1 MNKYI
6 KKYLITFILLFTL
19 LTGCTSKGPVYR
31 DINPLDKIE
40 QETGESITD
49 GTISRP
55 DTPLETSLDLTVT
68 RGSGYQNKKDANTI
82 MIYMVGSDL
91 ESGSNGSEGGCAS
104 NDLIEIMDSGIDTKK
119 NNVLVYTGGSL
130 YWQIGVPADQNCV
143 LRLEDEENFEIV
155 GASNSI
161 TSMGEPQ
168 TLTDFL
174 NFAVEYYPAE
184 HYSLIFWD
192 HGGGPLM
199 GFGVDE
205 LFDGDGLLLSELDE
219 ALGNSAFGA
228 DGAHLDWMG
237 FDACLMGTIE
247 VAGLCSKYA
256 DYLVASEELEP
267 GFGWHYGFLSELNTT
282 SDPEKITKAIVD
294 YYGAFYDYCAEL
306 GYPMVATLA
315 CYDLDKADETLAAMD
330 NLFYAMSEKLEAGD
344 YSRLAQLRNK
354 VKAIGLSGTEDRSNS
369 MDLVDLG
376 DLAKRMNSEYAT
388 EADKLLEV
396 IDELIF
402 HEYTNQRFTSG
413 VSVYYPYD
421 SELMFEYAGFLYETL
436 DTSEN
441 YKNYIDGFTDVWMN
455 GKIDADWKLN
465 KLAVDDDKKEYT
477 MQLSEEQL
485 KNLSSASFTILE
497 ETIDGVYSP
506 ILDGCLLE
514 PDENGV
520 LHVDLDQELF
530 FLLADGENAGTA
542 WPFRMMES
550 TEDRIT
556 YNSFYTSLASGWW
569 DNTLGITVSLTTDKE
584 GKVVA
589 QTENLRNTEVGIA
602 GKTSVDISVWNQISR
617 AFAACVPTYS
627 ADGQTLLPW
636 KNWERASF
644 AQMQSA
650 NYEDGFS
657 FEKRKLSELADRY
670 VCQIIVETTT
680 GETYASELV
689 ELARKETKEIIKT
702 TAKGELTY
710 RLYEDHA
717 EMVNYTGKDVNL
729 KLPAEVEGK
738 PLTKVWEQA
747 FKNQSSLES
756 VQLPDSI
763 TQIQWYAFSRCSN
776 LKKIVLPKDM
786 KVLPAYAFEYCES
799 LEDILLPEGLQMIG
813 GAAFSNCS
821 MLAEVELP
829 EGLEEIGKQ
838 AFMSC
843 YALENIHIP
852 TSVKKIG
859 AGAFMNS
866 PELTVTMEEDNKY
879 FNLSNGV
886 LYTEDEKTLVAV
898 SGKTLENVTE
908 YVIPDG
914 VEEIMPYAFNSA
926 DLLEKVTF
934 PEGLKIIGESAF
946 NGCALTG
953 GIELPES
960 LEEVGHRAFSLAFA
974 FGDEPAWTVSVGE
987 NLSYIG
993 QDAFKNRYISEYVVD
1008 EKNKNYAS
1016 VDGFLTGKNKNTLLA
1031 IPSDI
1036 QGTVTVP
1043 EGVVVIWDKAF
1054 PYNMET
1060 TELNLPDSLMCIRSD
1075 SNSFSWEIETVNIG
1089 KNLSAWEISD
1099 FANAVHINIDEKNPY
1114 YASVDDVIFSKD
1126 MSTLE
1131 LYLPSK
1137 SNTVYEMPEGVEILA
1152 KDAFQEWN
1160 TSLEEL
1166 IIPSTVNQ
1174 IEEYANG
1181 NAFEYLKGLK
1191 KITVLSGNKDFCERD
1206 GMLCNA
1212 DGKVLFSVPRGLSE
1226 RIEVPEGIEIIEF
1239 GAFGR
1244 DTASKEIVIPKG
1256 VKRIEGG
1263 NFFTQ
1268 YPSSEVVLELYLPDS
1283 LEWISESDLVG
1294 KSGEEMFVR
1303 IHCGAGTYAEQFVKE
1318 HGLKYVIEK

>member
-1 MNKYI
+1 MRS
-6 KKYLITFILLFTL
+6 YLKRLLVVIFSCFSL
-19 LTGCTSKGPVYR
+19 LAGCTSKEPVYR

-40 QETGESITD
+40 QETGGNITD

-55 DTPLETSLDLTVT
+55 ETPLETSLDLTVT
-68 RGSGYQNKKDANTI
+68 RGSGYQSKKDANTI
-82 MIYMVGSDL
+82 LIYMVGSDL

-104 NDLIEIMDSGIDTKK
+104 DDLIEIMDSGIDTKK

-155 GASNSI
+155 GTSNQI

-205 LFDGDGLLLSELDE
+205 LFDGDGLLLCELDE
-219 ALGNSAFGA
+219 ALGNSAFGT
-228 DGAHLDWMG
+228 DSAHLDWMG

-247 VAGLCSKYA
+247 VAGVCSKYA

-267 GFGWHYGFLSELNTT
+267 GFGWHYGFLSELNAT
-282 SDPEKITKAIVD
+282 SDPAKITEAIVD
-294 YYGAFYDYCAEL
+294 YYGVFYDYCAEL

-315 CYDLDKADETLAAMD
+315 SFDLDKADEALSAMD
-330 NLFYAMSEKLEAGD
+330 GLFYAMSEKLEAGD
-344 YSRLAQLRNK
+344 YSRLAQLRNR
-354 VKAIGLSGTEDRSNS
+354 VKTIGLSGTEDRSNS

-376 DLAKRMNSEYAT
+376 DLAERMSSEHSD
-388 EADKLLEV
+388 ESKKLSKA
-396 IDELIF
+396 IDDLIV

-441 YKNYIDGFTDVWMN
+441 YKNYIDGFTDVWLN

-465 KLAVDDDKKEYT
+465 KLAVNDEKNEFT
-477 MQLSEEQL
+477 MQLSQEQI
-485 KNLSSASFTILE
+485 KNLSSATYTILE
-497 ETIDGVYSP
+497 KTINGVYSP
-506 ILDGCLLE
+506 ILDGCVLE

-520 LHVDLDQELF
+520 LHVDLEQELF
-530 FLLADGENAGTA
+530 FLLADGEDAGSA
-542 WPFRMMES
+542 WPFRMMENAGES
-550 TEDRIT
+550 VT

-584 GKVVA
+584 GKVIA

-617 AFAACVPTYS
+617 AFGAYVPTCGE
-627 ADGQTLLPW
+627 DGQTLLPW
-636 KNWERASF
+636 KDWERASW

-650 NYEDGFS
+650 DYEEEFT
-657 FEKRKLSELADRY
+657 FEKRKLSELPEQY
-670 VCQIIVETTT
+670 VCQILVETTT
-680 GETYASELV
+680 GEIYASELV
-689 ELARKETKEIIKT
+689 ELARKETKEIVKA
-702 TAKGELTY
+702 TAKGEITY
-710 RLYEDHA
+710 RLYDDHA
-717 EMVNYTGKDVNL
+717 ELVSYNGKDINV
-729 KLPAEVEGK
+729 KLPDEVEGK
-738 PLTKVWEQA
+738 PLTKVLEMA
-747 FKNQSSLES
+747 FQKQNSLES
-756 VQLPDSI
+756 VQLPDSVTEI
-763 TQIQWYAFSRCSN
+763 GWYAFSRCSN
-776 LKKIVLPKDM
+776 LKKIVLPQNLKE
-786 KVLPAYAFEYCES
+786 LPSNMFEYCES
-799 LEDILLPEGLQMIG
+799 LESIALPDGLQVIG
-813 GAAFSNCS
+813 KAAFSNCS
-821 MLAEVELP
+821 KLKEVELP
-829 EGLEEIGKQ
+829 EGLEMIGKQ
-838 AFMSC
+838 AFMAC
-843 YALENIHIP
+843 YALKNIHIP
-852 TSVKKIG
+852 ACVKGIG
-859 AGAFMNS
+859 AGVFINT
-866 PELTVTMEEDNKY
+866 PDLTVTLAGDNPY
-879 FNLSNGV
+879 FNLSDGV
-886 LYTEDEKTLVAV
+886 LYSKDGKTLVAV
-898 SGKTLENVTE
+898 SGKTLETITE
-908 YVIPDG
+908 YEIPGG

-926 DLLEKVTF
+926 DYLEKVTF
-934 PEGLKIIGESAF
+934 PEGLLVIGESAF
-946 NGCALTG
+946 YGCALSE
-953 GIELPES
+953 GIELPDS
-960 LEEVGHRAFSLAFA
+960 LEEIGHRAFGLVFS
-974 FGDEPAWTVSVGE
+974 FGDEPAWTVSIGE
-987 NLSYIG
+987 NVSHIG
-993 QDAFKNRYISEYVVD
+993 QDAFKSRRICGYAVD
-1008 EKNKNYAS
+1008 EKNENYAS

-1031 IPSDI
+1031 IPNVMQDA
-1036 QGTVTVP
+1036 VTVP
-1043 EGVVVIWDKAF
+1043 EGVVVIWDNAF
-1054 PYNMET
+1054 PYNMEV
-1060 TELNLPDSLMCIRSD
+1060 TELNLPDSLMYIRSD
-1075 SNSFSWEIETVNIG
+1075 SDAFSWEIETVNIG

-1099 FANAVHINIDEKNPY
+1099 FAGALHINIDEKNPY
-1114 YASVDDVIFSKD
+1114 FASVDNAIFTKD
-1126 MSTLE
+1126 MSTME

-1137 SNTVYEMPEGVEILA
+1137 TNTVYEVPEGVEILA

-1212 DGKVLFSVPRGLSE
+1212 DGKVLLSVPRGLSE
-1226 RIEVPEGIEIIEF
+1226 PIEVPEGIEIIEF

-1244 DTASKEIVIPKG
+1244 DTASKEIVIPEG

-1263 NFFTQ
+1263 NFFAQ
-1268 YPSSEVVLELYLPDS
+1268 YPSSEVMLELYLPAS

-1294 KSGEEMFVR
+1294 KNGSDMFVR
-1303 IHCGAGTYAEQFVKE
+1303 IHCKAGTYSEQFAKE
-1318 HGLKYVIEK
+1318 HGLKYVIK